1 MQLNADIM
9 NLLNDDN
16 NKNDKLTQYD
26 VIIFDR

>member
-26 VIIFDR
+26 VIILDR